1 LPGCPLPIEAL
12 SPALHKHVA
21 EAASIPL
28 RMMGAKGLVP
38 AVAPGDL
45 VTMLFFLSFDADPA
59 VQETAARS
67 ASTLPEK
74 IWSTA
79 LRSETVDGP
88 VLDWLADRLGSSP
101 GALQAILLNPATSD
115 ETVARLAPVV
125 PAPLV
130 EIIRQ
135 NELRL
140 LRHDDIVRGLCLNPS
155 APASTIDGACDFCVR
170 NGLVLLDVPQLVEAH
185 RRIHGTDPAHLA
197 GEDSAAT
204 LMAEYRAEL
213 VHDVET
219 VADGASMPA
228 PTVEQEEKRL
238 TMTQRVLKMSVA
250 QKIKLAT
257 LGNREART
265 LLLRDSNRLVSLAA
279 AQSPRITDGEILS
292 LANSRIASA
301 DVLRYIYESRDFIK
315 VYALRAALVRNPKV
329 PLPTALKFLP
339 TLQEK
344 DIKELARDRN
354 VPATVMAQA
363 KAWIIKREM
372 ASKGSQ
378 GGKH

>member
-1 LPGCPLPIEAL
+1 MPDCPLPLEAL
-12 SPALHKHVA
+12 SPALQKHVDGKA
-21 EAASIPL
+21 PVAL
-28 RMMGAKGLVP
+28 RLMGAKGLVP

-45 VTMLFFLSFDADPA
+45 VKMLYFLSFDADEP
-59 VQETAARS
+59 VRETAARS
-67 ASTLPEK
+67 AASLPER

-79 LRSETVDGP
+79 LRSEALEAP
-88 VLDWLADRLGSSP
+88 VLDWLADRLGSAS

-125 PAPLV
+125 PGPLL
-130 EIIRQ
+130 ELIRQ

-140 LRHDDIVRGLCLNPS
+140 LRHDDIIRGLCRNPG
-155 APASTIDGACDFCVR
+155 APASTVDGACDFCVR

-185 RRIHGTDPAHLA
+185 RRIHGTDPSAGT
-197 GEDSAAT
+197 GEDSAET
-204 LMAEYRAEL
+204 LMAEYQAEL
-213 VHDVET
+213 AHDLEEK
-219 VADGASMPA
+219 GGSMPP
-228 PTVEQEEKRL
+228 PTPEQEEKRL
-238 TMTQRVLKMSVA
+238 TMTQRVLKMSVS

-257 LGNREART
+257 LGNREARM
-265 LLLRDSNRLVSLAA
+265 LLLRDANRLVSLAA
-279 AQSPRITDGEILS
+279 VQSPRITDGEILS
-292 LANSRIASA
+292 LANSKTAGA
-301 DVLRYIYESRDFIK
+301 EVLRYIYERRDFLK

-354 VPATVMAQA
+354 VPATVQAQA
-363 KAWIIKREM
+363 KGWVAKREL
-372 ASKGSQ
+372 ASKGPD